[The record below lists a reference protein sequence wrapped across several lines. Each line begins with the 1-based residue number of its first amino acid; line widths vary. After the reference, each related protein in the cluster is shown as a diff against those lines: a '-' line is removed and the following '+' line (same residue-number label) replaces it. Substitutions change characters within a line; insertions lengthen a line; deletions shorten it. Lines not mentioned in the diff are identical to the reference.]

1 MSHWINFTLINL
13 HAMNDES
20 RNKRYWRYELV
31 NLDDICKTCFQ
42 ISHYIWNYKDIHQ
55 WKPLRCWLR
64 RGPVGIYNAPRL
76 PDSSAYNQEKHK
88 EHRLENL
95 RRDCLGY
102 LSKKNARPS
111 LLPTSFGVNKMLLKL
126 PFSGDDIWNFD
137 TTPQN
142 CSPLGP
148 YKLPSRCKHH
158 LTINMS
164 LENTHILFF
173 WHIESLKVSSTH
185 IFRAWQSEDLEV
197 ILVQAWEVSR
207 WRASQSQD
215 PWYWARYRLT
225 KNKRKRQKDPWHWW
239 TQYWDWPWRWGLND
253 WEYLIVGWRFTCSR
267 PQLLSNQRL

>member
-1 MSHWINFTLINL
+1 MISGISTLFLRHVLLWVLTNSLPGANTIL
-13 HAMNDES
+13 
-20 RNKRYWRYELV
+20 L
-31 NLDDICKTCFQ
+31 LICPSKT
-42 ISHYIWNYKDIHQ
+42 H
-55 WKPLRCWLR
+55 
-64 RGPVGIYNAPRL
+64 
-76 PDSSAYNQEKHK
+76 
-88 EHRLENL
+88 
-95 RRDCLGY
+95 
-102 LSKKNARPS
+102 
-111 LLPTSFGVNKMLLKL
+111 TS
-126 PFSGDDIWNFD
+126 
-137 TTPQN
+137 
-142 CSPLGP
+142 
-148 YKLPSRCKHH
+148 
-158 LTINMS
+158 
-164 LENTHILFF
+164 FF